1 MKVFL
6 YEDDDCNK
14 AIIVARDE
22 EEAMTIAKL
31 KFQKKMIGERHI
43 EPLSLDKISCY
54 AINES

>member
-14 AIIVARDE
+14 AIIIARDE

-31 KFQKKMIGERHI
+31 KFQKKMLGQRRV

-54 AINES
+54 AIDES